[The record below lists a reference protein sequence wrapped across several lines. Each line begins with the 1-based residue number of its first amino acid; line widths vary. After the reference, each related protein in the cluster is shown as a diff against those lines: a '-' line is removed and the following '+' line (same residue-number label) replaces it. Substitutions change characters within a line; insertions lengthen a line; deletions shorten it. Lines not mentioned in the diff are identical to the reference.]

1 MSRVPT
7 ERTGRGDPAR
17 TIELLWR
24 GLAPERRGR
33 GPRPRHELPDI
44 SAAAVDLAD
53 AEGLAA
59 VTMRGLASR
68 LGLASPMALYTYV
81 PGKGELID
89 LMVDACFADFVLDT
103 AGTPSRIAG
112 RIRAIADANRVLYEQ
127 HRWLADVSTDRPPLG
142 PGQLR
147 KYELELAALD
157 GLGLTDHE
165 MDLTLGL
172 VLTLVRAHAIS
183 ATDPSSSGEEEAAW
197 WATAGPALAAYVD
210 GARYPLASRVGTAV
224 GEQQG
229 RAHDPDVAYAFG
241 LDRIADGVR
250 ALRDDKG
257 DVSRRRPRS
266 RAPRRS
272 SG

>member
-1 MSRVPT
+1 MPT
-7 ERTGRGDPAR
+7 ERTGGGDPAR

-89 LMVDACFADFVLDT
+89 LMVDACFADFALDT
-103 AGTPSRIAG
+103 GGMDLRIAD
-112 RIRAIADANRVLYEQ
+112 RIRAIAEANRVLYEQ
-127 HRWLADVSTDRPPLG
+127 HRWLADVSTERPPLG

-183 ATDPSSSGEEEAAW
+183 AADPTSSGEEEAAW
-197 WATAGPALAAYVD
+197 WASAGPALAAHVD
-210 GARYPLASRVGTAV
+210 GAQYPLASRVGTAV
-224 GEQQG
+224 GELQG

-241 LDRIADGVR
+241 LDRLADGVR
-250 ALRDDKG
+250 ALRDDKA

>member
-1 MSRVPT
+1 MSPVPA
-7 ERTGRGDPAR
+7 ERTGAGDPAR

-33 GPRPRHELPDI
+33 GPRPRHGVADI
-44 SAAAVDLAD
+44 SAAAVELAD

-59 VTMRGLASR
+59 LTMRSLAAR

-81 PGKGELID
+81 PAKSELID
-89 LMVDACFADFVLDT
+89 LMVDACFAGFDLDAT
-103 AGTPSRIAG
+103 ATRPRITD
-112 RIRAIADANRVLYEQ
+112 RIRAIADANRAVYEQ

-157 GLGLTDHE
+157 GLSLTDLE

-172 VLTLVRAHAIS
+172 VLTVVRAHAIS
-183 ATDPSSSGEEEAAW
+183 AANPASTSEEAEW
-197 WATAGPALAAYVD
+197 WASAGPALAAHVE
-210 GARYPLASRVGTAV
+210 AERYPLSSRVGTAV

-229 RAHDPDVAYAFG
+229 RAHDPERAYAFG
-241 LDRIADGVR
+241 LERIADGVR
-250 ALRDDKG
+250 ALRDG
-257 DVSRRRPRS
+257 RGRNGQV
-266 RAPRRS
+266 A
-272 SG
+272 